1 MSHLRDGK
9 EGKSVSSPMVVELTE
24 GETDAVTDPELDQIG
39 DEEIEAWCSWL
50 DRYRAIIKVRSC
62 VYTCV

>member
-1 MSHLRDGK
+1 
-9 EGKSVSSPMVVELTE
+9 MVVELTE
-24 GETDAVTDPELDQIG
+24 NETDTVTDPELDQIG

-62 VYTCV
+62 VSVCGAECVRVLVCVRVTA